1 MSAMLAMGSKSMQ
14 TTQNAVP
21 SMQRIKLL
29 ALVNDV
35 MLIATM
41 FAYICIL
48 VI

>member
-21 SMQRIKLL
+21 SMQRIKLP
-29 ALVNDV
+29 ALVNNV
-35 MLIATM
+35 MLVATM
-41 FAYICIL
+41 FTYSCFV